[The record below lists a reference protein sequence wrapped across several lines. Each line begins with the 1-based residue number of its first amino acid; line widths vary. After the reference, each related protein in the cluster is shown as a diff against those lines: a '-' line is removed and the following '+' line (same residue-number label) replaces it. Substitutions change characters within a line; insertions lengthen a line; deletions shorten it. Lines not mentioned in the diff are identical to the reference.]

1 MLKCF
6 CDKCGKELTTG
17 YMEIGASYSHDP
29 SPEAPGH
36 VMGWDVCQD
45 CFSTLGL
52 KISEMAAELSGMKK
66 VDDRE
71 VS

>member
-1 MLKCF
+1 
-6 CDKCGKELTTG
+6 
-17 YMEIGASYSHDP
+17 MEIGASYSHDP

-52 KISEMAAELSGMKK
+52 KISEMAAELSGLKEA
-66 VDDRE
+66 DDRE

>member
-36 VMGWDVCQD
+36 VMENQAEDP
-45 CFSTLGL
+45 TPLGG
-52 KISEMAAELSGMKK
+52 GMNA
-66 VDDRE
+66 
-71 VS
+71 VSSSVKLENYI

>member
-36 VMGWDVCQD
+36 VMGWDVCLD
-45 CFSTLGL
+45 CF
-52 KISEMAAELSGMKK
+52 KILDLEITEMAAELSGLKEA
-66 VDDRE
+66 DDRE

>member
-1 MLKCF
+1 MLKSF

-36 VMGWDVCQD
+36 VMGWG
-45 CFSTLGL
+45 FSTLGL
-52 KISEMAAELSGMKK
+52 KISEMAAELSGLKEA
-66 VDDRE
+66 DDRE